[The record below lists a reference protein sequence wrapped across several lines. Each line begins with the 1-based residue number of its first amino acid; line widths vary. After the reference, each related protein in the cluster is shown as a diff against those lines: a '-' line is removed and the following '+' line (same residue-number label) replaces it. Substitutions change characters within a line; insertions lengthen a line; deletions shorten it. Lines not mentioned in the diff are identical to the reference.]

1 MISITLPTRTLVN
14 VASASEPYLRSLDG
28 VLDSFGVVGAYEQRP
43 NARGFFDDDTPESPG
58 RQITV
63 FGEYRV
69 HGGDWMALRREVT
82 GLASR
87 GMFAM
92 QIAVDGLTR
101 TVEVRIDG
109 RVTFELIDE
118 NGYADFSIPLV
129 APDPVLYGP
138 WQSRSNGLPAAGGG
152 VQSPLTS
159 PLTELGGGNPG
170 RVTLTNAGSTDTAP
184 EFLISGGGLAG
195 GVELTRIETG
205 QRLRLEWP
213 ILPTNVV
220 RFDSAEGQVWLDE
233 QSPITGRLTRGEWWT
248 LGPGET
254 ATVQIGAIGTVT
266 GAPQL
271 TARWRDSDA

>member
-82 GLASR
+82 ALASR

-92 QIAVDGLTR
+92 EITVDGLTR
-101 TVEVRIDG
+101 TVDVRVDG
-109 RVTFELIDE
+109 RITFELIDE
-118 NGYADFSIPLV
+118 SGYADFSIPLL

-138 WQSRSNGLPAAGGG
+138 WQTRSTGLPTAGGG
-152 VQSPLTS
+152 VESPVTS
-159 PLTELGGGNPG
+159 PFTEIGGGSPG
-170 RVTLTNAGSTDTAP
+170 RATLTNEGTTTAEP
-184 EFLISGGGLAG
+184 EFLISGGGMTG

-205 QRLRLEWP
+205 HRLRLEWP
-213 ILPTNVV
+213 ILDTNTV

-233 QSPITGRLTRGEWWT
+233 QSPITGRLSRGEWWT

-254 ATVQIGAIGTVT
+254 ATVQLAALGAVT
-266 GAPQL
+266 GSPQL
-271 TARWRDSDA
+271 TVRWRDSDA

>member
-1 MISITLPTRTLVN
+1 MISITLPTRTLAN

-28 VLDSFGVVGAYEQRP
+28 VLDSFGVTGAYEQRP

-87 GMFAM
+87 GMFDM
-92 QIAVDGLTR
+92 PITVDGLTR
-101 TVEVRIDG
+101 TVEVRVDG
-109 RVTFELIDE
+109 RITFELIDE
-118 NGYADFSIPLV
+118 SGYADFSIPLI

-138 WQSRSNGLPAAGGG
+138 WQSETTGLPVAGGG
-152 VQSPLTS
+152 VLSPVTS
-159 PLTELGGGNPG
+159 PFSEVGGGSPG
-170 RVTLTNAGSTDTAP
+170 RVTLTNGGNTLTTP
-184 EFLISGGGLAG
+184 ELLIAGGGLSG
-195 GVELTRIETG
+195 GAELVRIETG

-213 ILPTNVV
+213 ILPTNTV
-220 RFDSAEGQVWLDE
+220 RFDTSEGQVWLDE
-233 QSPITGRLTRGEWWT
+233 QSPITGKLSRSEWWA

-254 ATVQIGAIGTVT
+254 ATVQFSAIGDVT
-266 GAPQL
+266 GSPQL
-271 TARWRDSDA
+271 TARWRDADA